1 MVSEFPKRL
10 HRKQVLSKPIEDV
23 GRCRSRKFEKWRGTP
38 LPYLC
43 HNVVKRK
50 ILKETKKQTKF

>member
-1 MVSEFPKRL
+1 MVSEFPKKL

-43 HNVVKRK
+43 HNVVKWK
-50 ILKETKKQTKF
+50 IL